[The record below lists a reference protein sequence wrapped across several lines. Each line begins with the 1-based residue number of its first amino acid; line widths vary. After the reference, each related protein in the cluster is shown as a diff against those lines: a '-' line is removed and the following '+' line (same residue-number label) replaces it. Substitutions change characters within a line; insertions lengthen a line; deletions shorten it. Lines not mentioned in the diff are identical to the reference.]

1 MISPTFKPVLAMKK
15 YDESEYINV
24 RTYWELSYT
33 HPSGGTFCLVVKHQH
48 PQDTIQRIMHC
59 EIGERKFAISKDEWY
74 REKLEIEKNFDGTY
88 AEVQEAIATEAD
100 RHYICNREELA
111 IFEELERHWMAICM
125 LIKLEINN

>member
-15 YDESEYINV
+15 FDESEYINV

-48 PQDTIQRIMHC
+48 PQDVVQRIMHC
-59 EIGERKFAISKDEWY
+59 EIGERKRVITTAEWN
-74 REKLEIEKNFDGTY
+74 REKAEIALQFEGTPEELRDAWSEESHRY
-88 AEVQEAIATEAD
+88 
-100 RHYICNREELA
+100 YICNTAELE
-111 IFEELERHWMAICM
+111 IFEELERYWTAICM